1 MRGAFGRACNP
12 APASG
17 FVQIC
22 PDQSGWGSIRVGL
35 VRLNPGES
43 GPVRT
48 AREGESRSVT
58 GHAGPSDRCVSGE
71 FMRTGVRR

>member
-1 MRGAFGRACNP
+1 MRGAFGGAGSP
-12 APASG
+12 VPASG

-22 PDQSGWGSIRVGL
+22 PDQSGWGSIRVGV

-43 GPVRT
+43 RPVQT

-58 GHAGPSDRCVSGE
+58 EHVGPSDR
-71 FMRTGVRR
+71 